1 MGFHLKD
8 PGAVLDYAVDWG
20 AEYLGGDAIAS
31 SSFAID
37 PIEAGGGVITG
48 MANDFTVATVTV
60 AGGIA
65 GRQYKVIN
73 HVVMAS
79 GREDERTIVLRVE
92 QRAWVRR
99 LVRIP

>member
-20 AEYLGGDAIAS
+20 AEYLDGDTIAS
-31 SSFAID
+31 SSFAVE
-37 PIEAGGGVITG
+37 PVEAGGAMITA
-48 MANDFTVATVTV
+48 MANDFAVATVTV

-65 GRQYKVIN
+65 GRQYRVTN

-92 QRAWVRR
+92 QR
-99 LVRIP
+99 

>member
-20 AEYLGGDAIAS
+20 AEYLDGDTITS
-31 SSFAID
+31 SSFAVE
-37 PIEAGGGVITG
+37 PVEAGGAAITA
-48 MANDFTVATVTV
+48 MANDFAVATVTV

-65 GRQYKVIN
+65 GRQYRVTN

-92 QRAWVRR
+92 QR
-99 LVRIP
+99 